1 MLPKKR
7 TPRIGV
13 YVCHCGSNIAG
24 KVDVK
29 TVTDTAGKLSDV
41 VVSRDYQFMCSEPG
55 QELIRQDIKDLE
67 LDGVVVAACSPLMHE
82 KTFRRACA
90 TAGLNHYLMQMAN
103 IREQCSWVTEDPAAA
118 TEKAKV
124 IISGTVGWVR
134 NLRPL
139 AEREVPVVPAVLV
152 LGGGIAGIQAALQ
165 CADAGYKVYLVE
177 RKQSVGGHMAM
188 LDKTF
193 PTLDCSACILTPKM
207 VSVGQHPNIELM
219 TYSEVEGVSGYAGN
233 MKIKIRRKATCV
245 DTEKCNGCGIC
256 QEKCPAKVPN
266 EFEQGKGERR
276 AIYTLFPQAV
286 PNTPVIDRENCIYF
300 QKAKCRAC
308 EKLCKRAAINFE
320 DQDKI
325 VEVDVGA
332 IILATGHS
340 VFDAKEMPQYG
351 YGRYPDVY
359 SSLEFERMVNAGGY
373 TQGHIKTSD
382 GREPETVGIIHCVG
396 SRDQRYMP
404 YCSEVCCMYSLK
416 FAHLIREH
424 TGATVYNFYIDMR
437 CVGKGYEEFYDR
449 LLNENIR
456 FVRGKV
462 ASVTGEPA
470 NGSERDRLTLQVE
483 DTLAGVVR
491 KIPVDM
497 VILANGLLPQKDA
510 EEVGR
515 LFGVSRNKAGFFVE
529 QHPKLNPFGTSNS
542 CIFIAGTC
550 CDPKDIPYAVSQ
562 ASAAASGAIT
572 LLSQGKVL
580 VEAIGVHAN
589 DELCSRCLTC
599 VSICPYKALSYDSE
613 LDKTIVDET
622 LCHGCGTCAA
632 GCPAGAIEAD
642 NFTDAQILHEIESI
656 LLMEKLMKK
665 EEEPRPEVEED
676 TGAAAGK
683 AVESQAE
690 YHA

>member
-1 MLPKKR
+1 MIPKNGK
-7 TPRIGV
+7 PRIGV

-29 TVTDTAGKLSDV
+29 AVADTAGKLHDV
-41 VVSRDYQFMCSEPG
+41 VVAREYQFMCSEPG
-55 QELIRQDIKDLE
+55 QELIRQDIHE
-67 LDGVVVAACSPLMHE
+67 YGLDGVVVAACSPLMHE
-82 KTFRRACA
+82 KTFRRTCA
-90 TAGLNHYLMQMAN
+90 KAGLNHYLMQMAN
-103 IREQCSWVTEDPAAA
+103 IREQCSWVTDDPTFA
-118 TEKAKV
+118 TEKAKS

-134 NLRPL
+134 NLKPL

-165 CADAGYKVYLVE
+165 CAEAGYKVYLVE

-219 TYSEVEGVSGYAGN
+219 TYSEVEAVSGYAGN
-233 MKIKIRRKATCV
+233 MKIKVRRKATCV
-245 DTEKCNGCGIC
+245 EADKCNGCGLC

-266 EFEQGKGERR
+266 EFEQGRGERR

-286 PNTPVIDRENCIYF
+286 PNTPVIDKDNCIYF
-300 QKAKCRAC
+300 EKGKCRAC
-308 EKLCKRAAINFE
+308 EKLCKKSAINFE
-320 DQDKI
+320 DQDKV

-351 YGRYPDVY
+351 YGVYPDVY

-373 TQGHIKTSD
+373 SQGHIKTSD
-382 GREPETVGIIHCVG
+382 GRNPESVAIIHCVG
-396 SRDQRYMP
+396 SRDQRHMP

-449 LLNENIR
+449 LLNENVR

-462 ASVTGEPA
+462 ATVTSEPA
-470 NGSERDRLTLQVE
+470 NGSERDRLVIQVE
-483 DTLAGVVR
+483 DTLAAIVR

-497 VILANGLLPQKDA
+497 VILANGLLPQNDA

-515 LFGVSRNKAGFFVE
+515 LFGVSRNKAGFFIE
-529 QHPKLNPFGTSNS
+529 QHPKLNPFGTSNQ
-542 CIFIAGTC
+542 CVFIAGTC
-550 CDPKDIPYAVSQ
+550 ADPKDIPYTVSQ

-580 VEAIGVHAN
+580 VEAIGVHPN
-589 DELCSRCLTC
+589 DDLCSRCLTC
-599 VSICPYKALSYDSE
+599 ISICPYKALSYDAE
-613 LDKTIVDET
+613 LDRTLVDET

-642 NFTDAQILHEIESI
+642 NFTDSQILHEIEAI
-656 LLMEKLMKK
+656 LLPERMTRKDEGSREVA
-665 EEEPRPEVEED
+665 EEAVSEAKP
-676 TGAAAGK
+676 AAT
-683 AVESQAE
+683 QPE